1 MDDVRKTILDLAKEF
16 KRICDKHNLRYF
28 LDYGSLLGAVR
39 HKGFIPWDDDMDFCM
54 PLDDYDKFIEI
65 CKTELNENY
74 ALRSIDEEN
83 YVYTFLKIDDKR
95 TSLTELF
102 NKNSGYKGGV
112 YIDIFLLR
120 GLPKNVLIRKF
131 YMTKIAYYRKMA
143 DIGLLDFDLKKYPWY
158 KRAILR
164 LGKFVDGR
172 KYLLKLN
179 KQLRKYK
186 FDDCELVS
194 STAAKLFC
202 CFDKKL
208 FTETAEYQFEDTYFR
223 SVKDYD
229 GYLTRL
235 YGDYMKLPPEEK
247 RISNHVTENID
258 TNKPYLNN

>member
-1 MDDVRKTILDLAKEF
+1 MDDVKKTILDLAKEF
-16 KRICDKHNLRYF
+16 KRICDKYNLRYF

-39 HKGFIPWDDDMDFCM
+39 HNGFIPWDDDMDFCM

-65 CKTELNENY
+65 CKTELDKNY
-74 ALRSIDEEN
+74 ALRCLDEEN

-102 NKNSGYKGGV
+102 NKKSGYKGGV

-120 GLPKNVLIRKF
+120 GLPDNAIVRKF
-131 YMTKIAYYRKMA
+131 YLMKIAFYRKMA
-143 DIGLLDFDLKKYPWY
+143 DIGLLDFNSKKYPWY
-158 KRAILR
+158 KKIIIN
-164 LGKFVDGR
+164 LGKFVNGR

-179 KQLRKYK
+179 KMLRKYK
-186 FDDCELVS
+186 FDDCKYVS

-202 CFDKKL
+202 YCDKKL
-208 FTETAEYQFEDTYFR
+208 FSETEEYRFEDTCFK

-235 YGDYMKLPPEEK
+235 YGDYMKLPPEDK
-247 RISNHVTENID
+247 RISNHVTEDID
-258 TNKPYLNN
+258 TNKSYLNI